1 MYFKGIINYVKII
14 WITILIACIKNI
26 NHNNSR
32 HINGNVNTNH
42 NLSKYRY
49 EQGEKKPKD
58 NDWNETGQNLKINNY
73 DPTPPPTHLPTTL
86 HRFEASWKTVM

>member
-42 NLSKYRY
+42 NLSKYVMNK
-49 EQGEKKPKD
+49 EKRSPKTMT
-58 NDWNETGQNLKINNY
+58 EMKQAKILK
-73 DPTPPPTHLPTTL
+73 
-86 HRFEASWKTVM
+86 

>member
-26 NHNNSR
+26 NNSR

-58 NDWNETGQNLKINNY
+58 ND
-73 DPTPPPTHLPTTL
+73 
-86 HRFEASWKTVM
+86 